1 MANTGIKPARNQS
14 MECCKMVAS
23 ILVVFWHVP
32 FPGEIDGFVKCFS
45 CFAVPVFFAISGYF
59 NYGADQKTLSRRL
72 KHLLKLYIT
81 AIGVTFLWGCIQT
94 ELRGGSTIAFLRQ
107 FLPKSEE
114 IAAWFLFQ
122 LDPRL
127 GQLWYL
133 LSACLCYVF
142 LRVYVGFFSEEKID
156 YRPLYTIAFSL
167 FSVFFALGILAP
179 VSGMDIPY
187 LLYRNGWFMGLP
199 MFTLGIFIHNY
210 QDRILANFH
219 LTGRKLV
226 LLILAGILLSIL
238 QKKTMGMGQM
248 TLGALVEMVA
258 LMLLL
263 VSHPAVTTSA
273 WGTRLVAK
281 FGAWSTYI
289 YLFHVTLLQVYSSYC
304 QAPISAAI
312 GSAEEFFRPFVVAA
326 MSLLF
331 AIVFERGEWLLK
343 RISKRG

>member
-1 MANTGIKPARNQS
+1 MVNNGIKSARNQS
-14 MECCKMVAS
+14 MECCKMMAS
-23 ILVVFWHVP
+23 ILVVFLHVP
-32 FPGEIDGFVKCFS
+32 FPGEIDEFVTCFS

-59 NYGADQKTLSRRL
+59 NYGADQRALSRRL

-81 AIGVTFLWGCIQT
+81 AICVTFLWGCIRT
-94 ELRGGSTIAFLRQ
+94 ELHGGSTIAFLRQ

-114 IAAWFLFQ
+114 ISAWFLFQ

-142 LRVYVGFFSEEKID
+142 LWVYVGFFSEEKVD
-156 YRPLYTIAFSL
+156 YHPLYVIAFSL

-179 VSGMDIPY
+179 VNGMDIPY

-210 QDRILANFH
+210 QNRILANFH
-219 LTGRKLV
+219 LTGRKLA

-248 TLGALVEMVA
+248 TLGALVEVVA

-263 VSHPAVTTSA
+263 VSHPTVTTGA
-273 WGTRLVAK
+273 WGTGLVAK

-289 YLFHVTLLQVYSSYC
+289 YLFHVTLLQVYSNFW
-304 QAPISAAI
+304 QVPISAAI
-312 GSAEEFFRPFVVAA
+312 GTAEEFLRPFAVAA
-326 MSLLF
+326 MSFLF
-331 AIVFERGEWLLK
+331 AIAFERGEWLLK
-343 RISKRG
+343 RIWKHK